1 MFTRLL
7 YVFIALFFM
16 SSINA
21 QKNVVK
27 EINFTGNKKTKAVF
41 LSRIIKVKKGDV
53 LDSLKIQGDIERI
66 KRLDGIA
73 HAEFIVEKD
82 NGDYKITYDLDE
94 NFSIIPGLRIGQAND
109 DSFSFR
115 ASVFEFNGL
124 GRNIIAGGF
133 FQREVFNSFGLF
145 IEHPY
150 LFTNKLGLGVNYQ
163 DLTTQQP
170 IFSGTGD
177 DEQEINYTNTR
188 RGPEVTL
195 FYEHNFNNR
204 FEFGVK
210 VFDEEYLIIDGD
222 DDNEALI
229 AQGFINA
236 NTSEPTLDKQLI
248 RGSHEYVDLDL
259 EYHNVEGVRNLFD
272 VSYFFGT
279 DDELQTEYIFSNTTQ
294 YFKRVGKKGNWA
306 NQLQLQFSNPVEN
319 SDFVPIVIDNQL
331 NTRGAGNT
339 VDRGTAAFAINTEYR
354 HTFIEKKWFVLQ
366 GNAFLDASG
375 VRRQDQDLDDIFSS
389 ERFRVN
395 PGVGFRLIHKR
406 IFNAV
411 LRFDY
416 GVNITDNGDSGIVFG
431 IGQYF

>member
-306 NQLQLQFSNPVEN
+306 NQLQFSNPVEN

>member
-1 MFTRLL
+1 MRQKLITILL
-7 YVFIALFFM
+7 FM
-16 SSINA
+16 ISVANMYSQQGI
-21 QKNVVK
+21 
-27 EINFTGNKKTKAVF
+27 ISDITFTGNKKTKASF
-41 LSRIIKVKKGDV
+41 LNRIIKVKKGDV
-53 LDSLKIQGDIERI
+53 LDTLKIRSDIERI
-66 KRLDGIA
+66 KRLDGVA
-73 HAEFIVEKD
+73 HAEYSFKKE
-82 NGDYKITYDLDE
+82 NGDYLVNYDLKE
-94 NFSIIPGLRIGQAND
+94 NFSIIPGLRVGQAND

-133 FQREVFNSFGLF
+133 YQREVFDSYGLF

-170 IFSGTGD
+170 IFSGTGAN
-177 DEQEINYTNTR
+177 EEEISYTNTR

-204 FEFGVK
+204 FEFGAK
-210 VFDEEYLIIDGD
+210 IFEEEYLIIDGD
-222 DDNEALI
+222 EDNEELF
-229 AQGFINA
+229 AQGFLNA
-236 NTSEPTLDKQLI
+236 NTSEPKLDKQLI
-248 RGSHEYVDLDL
+248 RGSYEYVDIDL
-259 EYHNVEGVRNLFD
+259 EYHNVSGVRNLFD
-272 VSYFFGT
+272 AQYFFGSN
-279 DDELQTEYIFSNTTQ
+279 DELQTEYILKNTSQ

-306 NQLQLQFSNPVEN
+306 SQLQLELSNAVEG

-354 HTFIEKKWFVLQ
+354 HTFIEKDWFVLQ
-366 GNAFLDASG
+366 GNAFVDASG
-375 VRRQDQDLDDIFSS
+375 VRRQNEEFSDILSKD
-389 ERFRVN
+389 RFRVN
-395 PGVGFRLIHKR
+395 PGIGFRLIHKR

-411 LRFDY
+411 IRIDY
-416 GVNITDNGDSGIVFG
+416 GVNVTGNGDSGIVFG

>member
-7 YVFIALFFM
+7 YVFIAVFFM
-16 SSINA
+16 SNINA
-21 QKNVVK
+21 QENVIK
-27 EINFTGNKKTKAVF
+27 EINFTGNKKTKASF
-41 LSRIIKVKKGDV
+41 LSRIIKVKKGEV
-53 LDSLKIQGDIERI
+53 LDSLKIQTDIERI
-66 KRLDGIA
+66 KRLDGVA
-73 HAEFIVEKD
+73 HAEFIVEKV
-82 NGDYKITYDLDE
+82 NEEYKVTYDLDE

-145 IEHPY
+145 VEHPY
-150 LFTNKLGLGVNYQ
+150 LFTNKLGLGFNYQ

-170 IFSGTGD
+170 IFQVSEG

-195 FYEHNFNNR
+195 FYEYNFNNR

-210 VFDEEYLIIDGD
+210 VFDEEYLIIEGD
-222 DDNEALI
+222 DDNDALR
-229 AQGFINA
+229 ALGFIDE

-279 DDELQTEYIFSNTTQ
+279 DDELQTEYILSNTTQ

-354 HTFIEKKWFVLQ
+354 HTFIEKDWFVLQ
-366 GNAFLDASG
+366 GNTFLDVSG
-375 VRRQDQDLDDIFSS
+375 VRRQDQDLDDLFSS

-395 PGVGFRLIHKR
+395 PGIGFRLIHKR

-411 LRFDY
+411 IRIDY
-416 GVNITDNGDSGIVFG
+416 GVNVTDNGDSGIVFG

>member
-1 MFTRLL
+1 
-7 YVFIALFFM
+7 M

-210 VFDEEYLIIDGD
+210 VFD
-222 DDNEALI
+222 
-229 AQGFINA
+229 
-236 NTSEPTLDKQLI
+236 
-248 RGSHEYVDLDL
+248 
-259 EYHNVEGVRNLFD
+259 